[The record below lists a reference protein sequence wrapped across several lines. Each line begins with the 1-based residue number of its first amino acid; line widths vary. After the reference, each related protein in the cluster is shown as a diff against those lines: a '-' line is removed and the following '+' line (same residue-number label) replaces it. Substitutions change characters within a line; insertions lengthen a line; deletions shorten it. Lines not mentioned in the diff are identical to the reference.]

1 MKLKTKFFDEIEI
14 NENTILNFQN
24 GIPGFEGYK
33 QYALLDF
40 EEKKIKCLQC
50 IDNVNICLILISP
63 WDYNDTYE
71 INISDDEINNLDIKD
86 QKQVLVFNIVTV
98 RENKITAN
106 FVAPIIINVL
116 NNKAMQIVLNNNN
129 YNIREVIECLY

>member
-106 FVAPIIINVL
+106 FVAP
-116 NNKAMQIVLNNNN
+116 
-129 YNIREVIECLY
+129 